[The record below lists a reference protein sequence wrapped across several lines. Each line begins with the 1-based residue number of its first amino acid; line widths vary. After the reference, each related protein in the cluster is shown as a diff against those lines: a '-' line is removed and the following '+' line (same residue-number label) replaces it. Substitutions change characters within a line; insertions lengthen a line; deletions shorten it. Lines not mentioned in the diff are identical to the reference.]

1 MSKTN
6 EKIIAKLNQ
15 ILEMEISGVVR
26 YLHYSFMI
34 MGPNRIPIQKWF
46 HDQAQEGYQHAT
58 MVGEKITALGGHPS
72 LNVSKVPETK
82 THAVLDILKESLV
95 FEEKAIELY
104 KKVRDLSPAYAEVN
118 MNIGILYA
126 RLSEKETTGPKK
138 IELME
143 EALKYVQE
151 QEKWDYRGKAA
162 LKANEM
168 RMRLRS
174 VIYRTKLEMKD
185 KQTSASK

>member
-1 MSKTN
+1 MSKNN
-6 EKIIAKLNQ
+6 EKIVAKLNQ

-26 YLHYSFMI
+26 YLHYYFMI

-72 LNVSKVPETK
+72 LHVSKVPETK

-104 KKVRDLSPAYAEVN
+104 YEL
-118 MNIGILYA
+118 
-126 RLSEKETTGPKK
+126 LSEVKEDIALEEMIRTLIRTETEHIDEVKK
-138 IELME
+138 ML
-143 EALKYVQE
+143 V
-151 QEKWDYRGKAA
+151 
-162 LKANEM
+162 
-168 RMRLRS
+168 
-174 VIYRTKLEMKD
+174 TKNN
-185 KQTSASK
+185 

>member
-104 KKVRDLSPAYAEVN
+104 YEL
-118 MNIGILYA
+118 
-126 RLSEKETTGPKK
+126 LSEVKEDIALEEMVRTLIRTETEHIDEVKK
-138 IELME
+138 ML
-143 EALKYVQE
+143 V
-151 QEKWDYRGKAA
+151 
-162 LKANEM
+162 
-168 RMRLRS
+168 
-174 VIYRTKLEMKD
+174 TKNN
-185 KQTSASK
+185 